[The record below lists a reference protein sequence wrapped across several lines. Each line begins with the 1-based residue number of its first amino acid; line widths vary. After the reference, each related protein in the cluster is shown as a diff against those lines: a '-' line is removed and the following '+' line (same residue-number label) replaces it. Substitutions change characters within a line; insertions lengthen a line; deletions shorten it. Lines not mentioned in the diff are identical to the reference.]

1 MNLRDLRY
9 LVALAEEHH
18 FGRAAGACGV
28 SQPTLSTQ
36 IHRLENELG
45 VPLAV
50 RAGRRIE
57 ITPVGERIAQT
68 AREMLV
74 LADDIRT
81 LALEESERTTR
92 QLKVGVFPTLGPFLL
107 PRVIARFD
115 QHEPGVNI
123 HVVEKRTARL
133 LEAVHQGDLDVAV
146 VAAPV
151 EDETLTAIPVFRE
164 AHLAR
169 CHRMACRQGP
179 SRPSASW
186 CQWGQDER

>member
-81 LALEESERTTR
+81 LALEESDR
-92 QLKVGVFPTLGPFLL
+92 KS
-107 PRVIARFD
+107 
-115 QHEPGVNI
+115 
-123 HVVEKRTARL
+123 VV
-133 LEAVHQGDLDVAV
+133 
-146 VAAPV
+146 
-151 EDETLTAIPVFRE
+151 
-164 AHLAR
+164 
-169 CHRMACRQGP
+169 
-179 SRPSASW
+179 
-186 CQWGQDER
+186 

>member
-123 HVVEKRTARL
+123 HVVE
-133 LEAVHQGDLDVAV
+133 
-146 VAAPV
+146 
-151 EDETLTAIPVFRE
+151 
-164 AHLAR
+164 
-169 CHRMACRQGP
+169 
-179 SRPSASW
+179 
-186 CQWGQDER
+186 